1 MAIDSVAKRASAL
14 YFVGHRKGRLIP
26 DGTIASP
33 DFQNIA
39 GFYVGIQAAVPAGL
53 QVVTLLSATVT
64 QPGITP
70 SVTQPGITVSVPQ
83 PTLSS
88 ITVKND
94 IT

>member
-1 MAIDSVAKRASAL
+1 MAVDSAAKRLSMLFFA
-14 YFVGHRKGRLIP
+14 GHRKGRLIP

-33 DFQNIA
+33 DFQDLL
-39 GFYVGIQAAVPAGL
+39 GFYRGIQAAAPAGL

-94 IT
+94 VS

>member
-33 DFQNIA
+33 DFQNIV
-39 GFYVGIQAAVPAGL
+39 GFYVGIQAAESAGL
-53 QVVTLLSATVT
+53 RVVTLLSASVI
-64 QPGITP
+64 QPGITASAP
-70 SVTQPGITVSVPQ
+70 QPGITVSVPQ
-83 PTLSS
+83 PTISS

>member
-1 MAIDSVAKRASAL
+1 MAIDSKAKRMSAMN
-14 YFVGHRKGRLIP
+14 FVGHRRGRLLP

-33 DFQNIA
+33 DFQDA
-39 GFYVGIQAAVPAGL
+39 VGFYRGIQAAQPTGL
-53 QVVTLLSATVT
+53 QTVTLLSAVVT
-64 QPGITP
+64 QPTITA
-70 SVTQPGITVSVPQ
+70 SVTQPGITASVTQ